1 MQIDE
6 LQQIVATLRTVGGDY
21 NDVEAK
27 ASKTALPSSVKDTLS
42 AFSNSDG
49 GVIILGLAETE
60 GFAAT
65 GVDDPVKIATD
76 LTSVCANEFEPP
88 LRPLVTQ
95 HQLEG
100 KNLVVVEVPELP
112 VAQKPAYIKARGM
125 ANGSFV
131 RVNDADQRMSPYEV
145 QMLLANRGQPVEDT
159 EPVPGSRV
167 SDLDPAMVN
176 SYLDRVRASRTRA
189 TEGLDDIGVLKQSRV
204 VVSGAE
210 GQDTLSLGG
219 LLALG
224 RLPQAFVPQ
233 LNLTVVVYPT
243 NQGPEADGVRFL
255 DNVTLDGPIPV
266 IAKDALAALRRNMR
280 RRSTVSGIGRTDTW
294 EYPEAAL
301 REAIVNSLVHRDLSA
316 ASRGTQVQIEMYPD
330 RLEIKNPGG
339 LFGPVSVADLTG
351 GAGQSSAR
359 NAFLLRLLEDVAIP
373 GEDQAICE
381 NRGSGIRTM
390 VNALRDA
397 GMSVPRFADRAASF
411 TVTFP
416 NHTLMDDDTVVWLGS
431 LGERDLTDSQY
442 QALAMLKLGERLDN
456 SKYRAATGV
465 DSRVATNELQD
476 LVTRELVIQVGS
488 RRWTEY
494 RIAPRLLD
502 EESPGDRRLAPRD
515 RRPIILD
522 ALGTDQLSRAEIE
535 RRTGLNR
542 QVVIRWLRTL
552 RAERLIRTVGDVSP
566 QNSRVKYER
575 TPQSWGQETLN
586 IDID

>member
-1 MQIDE
+1 MQQDE
-6 LQQIVATLRTVGGDY
+6 LEQIVATLRTVGGDF

-27 ASKTALPSSVKDTLS
+27 ASKTALPSSVKETLS
-42 AFSNSDG
+42 AFSNSHG
-49 GVIILGLAETE
+49 GVIILGLAEADD
-60 GFAAT
+60 FAVS
-65 GVDDPVKIATD
+65 GVDDPAKVSADLASLCAT
-76 LTSVCANEFEPP
+76 EFEPP
-88 LRPLVTQ
+88 LRPLITQ
-95 HQLEG
+95 HQVEG
-100 KNLVVVEVPELP
+100 QNVVVAEVPELP
-112 VAQKPAYIKARGM
+112 IAQKPAYVRARGM

-145 QMLLANRGQPVEDT
+145 QMLLANRGQPAEDI
-159 EPVPGSRV
+159 EPIEGSGV
-167 SDLDPAMVN
+167 ADLDPSMLGL
-176 SYLDRVRASRTRA
+176 YLERVRTNRARA
-189 TEGLDDIGVLKQSRV
+189 TEGLDDLGVLRHFRV
-204 VVSGAE
+204 IVPAPSG
-210 GQDTLSLGG
+210 DLVLSLGG

-224 RLPQAFVPQ
+224 KMPQHFLPQ
-233 LNLTVVVYPT
+233 LNLTLVVYPT
-243 NQGPEADGVRFL
+243 SQGPAADGVRFL
-255 DNVTLDGPIPV
+255 DNVTLDGSVPV
-266 IAKDALAALRRNMR
+266 MAKDALAALRRNMR

-301 REAIVNSLVHRDLSA
+301 REAIVNALVHRDLSA
-316 ASRGTQVQIEMYPD
+316 ASRGTQAQIEMYPD
-330 RLEIKNPGG
+330 RLEIRNPGG
-339 LFGPVSVADLTG
+339 LFGPVSVADLTE

-373 GEDQAICE
+373 GDDQAICE

-390 VNALRDA
+390 MSALRDA
-397 GMSVPRFADRAASF
+397 GMSVPRFDDRAASF

-416 NHTLMDDDTVVWLGS
+416 NHALMDDETVAWLGG
-431 LGERDLTDSQY
+431 LGERDLTDSQF
-442 QALAMLKLGERLDN
+442 QALAMLRSGERLDN

-476 LVTRELVIQVGS
+476 LVTRELVLQLGS

-494 RIAPRLLD
+494 RIAPRLVD
-502 EESPGDRRLAPRD
+502 SEVSADKRLAPRD

-522 ALGTDQLSRAEIE
+522 ALGADQLSRSEIE

-552 RAERLIRTVGDVSP
+552 REERLVRTVGGVSP